1 LAKKKPPVKGAE
13 LFIFSDWFRALPIE
27 VQQDIMLRA
36 RALAKPIEPD
46 PYANVPTS

>member
-27 VQQDIMLRA
+27 VQQDIMMRA
-36 RALAKPIEPD
+36 RDMIKPVAD